1 MGQLE
6 GILGYV
12 IVKVEKLIFPMDF
25 VVIDIEEEKKI
36 PLFLGRLFLATGVA
50 LIDVK
55 KGELILRVGIE
66 EVHFNLNQNLKQPN
80 FEKAQWM
87 RIDNVIHVSKEKNDN
102 FMNENSLDEYIFN
115 SLYKEDLEKEELK
128 AEAELTGAVFSLR
141 EEKIDDLRS
150 NGVKIQEEENDSK
163 QLILK
168 ELPKHLKYVFLGEK
182 KSKHVIMVANLTT
195 EKEKKVVKI
204 LRKQKEAI
212 AWSMEDLKGISPS
225 IYMHKIL
232 IAENART
239 SIEH

>member
-6 GILGYV
+6 GILEYV
-12 IVKVEKLIFPMDF
+12 LVKVEKLIFLMDF

-36 PLFLGRLFLATGVA
+36 PLFLGRLFLAIGVA

-55 KGELILRVGIE
+55 KRELILRVGIE
-66 EVHFNLNQNLKQPN
+66 EVHFNLNQKLKQPD

-87 RIDNVIHVSKEKNDN
+87 RIDNVIHVSKYKNDN

-128 AEAELTGAVFSLR
+128 AEAELTGAMLSLR

-168 ELPKHLKYVFLGEK
+168 ELPKHLKYVFLGEE
-182 KSKHVIMVANLTT
+182 KSKHVIMVENLTI

-212 AWSMEDLKGISPS
+212 AWLMEDLKGISPS
-225 IYMHKIL
+225 IYMHEIL
-232 IAENART
+232 TKENART